1 MTTPKPQP
9 PATRAPEA
17 LRVSN
22 ITIEANGNT
31 ILDGVSLGIRSGELV
46 ALIGA
51 SGAGKTTLLTSIA
64 GITRPTSGAVTLDGR
79 HVTTRTARQRI
90 GFVPQD
96 DIIHLDLTLRRTLHH
111 AARLR
116 LPSTASA
123 VDVETAVERVLR
135 DLDLSGHGDV
145 TVRNL
150 SGGQRKRASIA
161 VELLVHPSILL
172 LDEPTSGLD
181 PATAAEVLRVLRRLA
196 SKGTTVV
203 LTTHSTADVHRCD
216 RVVMLAKGGV
226 QVFDGSPEEALTRFG
241 VDRMDEVYEK
251 LGSIEPVD
259 ASAFGAEL
267 SSRTAPSETAPR
279 PSTADDLT
287 NPPSMAG
294 SLRQFV
300 TLTRR
305 SAELMTRNRLTGSI
319 LIGSPAMVIT
329 MMALLFRTD
338 TFTAGSD
345 PVGAIQMV
353 YWIAF
358 AGFFF
363 GLTYGLLQI
372 VTESTILKRERF
384 WGLSTGAYVGS
395 KVVILLPLLIG
406 VDVALFTVLA
416 QMDRLPELDPG
427 TWTALGA
434 LFLLDA
440 LVGLA
445 LGLLASGLVGNSAQA
460 TLTLPMLCFP
470 QVLFAGA
477 MLPVEIMS
485 GGGKVISS
493 LTSNR
498 WAFEAIG
505 RVMDVDESFS
515 APGALGG
522 WEPALSGSAT
532 GPVTVLVGM
541 FLVFSLATVLTVA
554 SKTRT

>member
-1 MTTPKPQP
+1 MTNPNTQP
-9 PATRAPEA
+9 LATRADEA
-17 LRVSN
+17 LKVSN
-22 ITIEANGNT
+22 VTVEARGTT
-31 ILDGVSLGIRSGELV
+31 ILEDVSLSIAGGELV

-64 GITRPTSGAVTLDGR
+64 GITRPTSGAVTLQGR
-79 HVTTRTARQRI
+79 NVTTPTARRRI

-116 LPSTASA
+116 LPSTATA
-123 VDVETAVERVLR
+123 VDIETAVERVLC
-135 DLDLSGHGDV
+135 DLDLVEHGDV

-161 VELLVHPSILL
+161 VELLVHPSVLL

-216 RVVMLAKGGV
+216 RVIMLAKGGA
-226 QVFDGSPEEALTRFG
+226 QVFDGSPEEALSWFG
-241 VDRMDEVYEK
+241 VDRMDEVYEM
-251 LGSIEPVD
+251 LGSLPRIER
-259 ASAFGAEL
+259 AGFGVEQ
-267 SSRTAPSETAPR
+267 SIRTTPAAITPR
-279 PSTADDLT
+279 PSAAADPADPAPMSGT
-287 NPPSMAG
+287 
-294 SLRQFV
+294 LRQFA

-305 SAELMTRNRLTGSI
+305 SAELMTRNRLTAAI
-319 LIGSPAMVIT
+319 LIGSPAMVIA
-329 MMALLFRTD
+329 MMTLLFRTD
-338 TFTAGSD
+338 TFTAESD
-345 PVGAIQMV
+345 AVGAVQMV

-372 VTESTILKRERF
+372 VTESTVLKRERF

-416 QMDRLPELDPG
+416 QMGRLPELEPA

-522 WEPALSGSAT
+522 WEPALSGSAA
-532 GPVTVLVGM
+532 GPVTVLAGM
-541 FLVFSLATVLTVA
+541 FLVFTLATVLIVA
-554 SKTRT
+554 SKTRN

>member
-1 MTTPKPQP
+1 MTTANTQP
-9 PATRAPEA
+9 LSTRTDEA

-22 ITIEANGNT
+22 ITVEARGNT
-31 ILDGVSLGIRSGELV
+31 ILEDVSLSIASGELV

-64 GITRPTSGAVTLDGR
+64 GIARPTSGTVTLEGR
-79 HVTTRTARQRI
+79 DVTTRAARQRI

-123 VDVETAVERVLR
+123 VDIETAVERVLR
-135 DLDLSGHGDV
+135 DLDLGGHGDV

-181 PATAAEVLRVLRRLA
+181 PATAAEVLRVLRRLT

-226 QVFDGSPEEALTRFG
+226 PVFDGAPEQALSRFG
-241 VDRMDEVYEK
+241 VDRMDEVYEL
-251 LGSIEPVD
+251 LGSIDPVE
-259 ASAFGAEL
+259 ASAFGAAP
-267 SSRTAPSETAPR
+267 SNRTAPAERAPR
-279 PSTADDLT
+279 PSTADDPT
-287 NPPSMAG
+287 NPESMAG
-294 SLRQFV
+294 SLRQFL

-319 LIGSPAMVIT
+319 LVGSPVMVIT
-329 MMALLFRTD
+329 MMALLFRDD
-338 TFTAGSD
+338 TFAAGSD
-345 PVGAIQMV
+345 PVGAVQMV

-372 VTESTILKRERF
+372 VTESTILERERF

-395 KVVILLPLLIG
+395 KVAILLPLLIG
-406 VDVALFTVLA
+406 VDLALFIVLA
-416 QMDRLPELDPG
+416 QMGRLPELEPG

-445 LGLLASGLVGNSAQA
+445 LGLLASALVGNSAQA

-505 RVMDVDESFS
+505 RAMDVDESFS
-515 APGALGG
+515 VPGALGG
-522 WEPALSGSAT
+522 WEPALSGSAA
-532 GPVTVLVGM
+532 GPVTWLLVM
-541 FLVFSLATVLTVA
+541 FIVFSLATVLAVG
-554 SKTRT
+554 SKTRS